1 MLFPKKTRF
10 LNSLTPAIAGL
21 LISISCVSV
30 NPNPPSHQIQP
41 SPTPIN
47 PVTILHK
54 SGQEMTLLD
63 SFQFELT
70 HRNGRGSPA
79 NGFLLSEA
87 TGLIEKP
94 EKIRV
99 IATMLL
105 GNLVIEG
112 ELITTNQGSFI
123 RNPLTNRWA
132 NIEPEVSP
140 LNFFDPEEGIMQ
152 IMDNVINPSL
162 QSQDEYHFI
171 IDGALP
177 ADTLSP
183 IVGTT
188 TTNNVEVSIWINRE
202 SLLMTKAEIL
212 GVLHP
217 QDDIGMVRIMKIS
230 RFNESLD
237 ITLPNME

>member
-1 MLFPKKTRF
+1 
-10 LNSLTPAIAGL
+10 
-21 LISISCVSV
+21 
-30 NPNPPSHQIQP
+30 
-41 SPTPIN
+41 
-47 PVTILHK
+47 
-54 SGQEMTLLD
+54 
-63 SFQFELT
+63 
-70 HRNGRGSPA
+70 
-79 NGFLLSEA
+79 
-87 TGLIEKP
+87 
-94 EKIRV
+94 
-99 IATMLL
+99 
-105 GNLVIEG
+105 
-112 ELITTNQGSFI
+112 
-123 RNPLTNRWA
+123 
-132 NIEPEVSP
+132 
-140 LNFFDPEEGIMQ
+140 
-152 IMDNVINPSL
+152 MDNVINPSL

-171 IDGALP
+171 IAGALP